1 MKSQISR
8 LFAWGL
14 AALAGGAFGF
24 VPGIVREKE
33 NRRDERNGAIIAL
46 KGKMA
51 EDENAS
57 NIAIAAVLRETTGHR
72 EVKDEAEAALK
83 ESEEKLEFLQ
93 AEEEKVG
100 KEIEETE
107 KEGIDLGQVRLDVQ
121 AKVADTKIRLEPL
134 QRNADELAAQ
144 RKALEEELA
153 GVRMGNQTLQTQLD
167 KLVAKRDEILVD
179 FREREKFYRKTIKIP
194 PWFYYGDKFNLAVTN
209 ARPSGTGV
217 FLPIGI
223 ENGVKGGMEFLARR
237 IDPTAPGRRSRHGA
251 SNLHQFLENVQL
263 LFRELIKYVAE
274 NEERDPNK
282 YRQRRRLAHFPIFKH
297 HLVSEYTWRF
307 GRRAGPASS
316 KEEN

>member
-1 MKSQISR
+1 M
-8 LFAWGL
+8 FAWGL

-57 NIAIAAVLRETTGHR
+57 IIAIAAVLRETTGHR

-194 PWFYYGDKFNLAVTN
+194 PWFYYGDKLNLAVTN

-237 IDPTAPGRRSRHGA
+237 IDPTAPSRRSRRLRA
-251 SNLHQFLENVQL
+251 TLVQSNYCF
-263 LFRELIKYVAE
+263 AE
-274 NEERDPNK
+274 EIPG
-282 YRQRRRLAHFPIFKH
+282 
-297 HLVSEYTWRF
+297 F
-307 GRRAGPASS
+307 GEPGISLRAGENLEIERSGETSRDQEKSAGRQDEKTDAIPASQDS
-316 KEEN
+316 SAETVSGP